1 MKYKFFYVCRRK
13 DSSTPYI
20 YFKDPITKVKLC
32 NARFSVNK
40 LNQLI
45 KHSVDEITEDS
56 ISYIGFSIIQ
66 EGLLPK
72 LLESKT
78 KKNLRKKKEEPL
90 FSEYILNFWDYEN
103 SWYFKREREL
113 KGRNLTESYSK
124 NQGKSFENHCLSL
137 IPKGLKLKDFTVELM
152 ETIQFDMR
160 EKGLAGRTI
169 NEATNS
175 IKKALGEAY
184 KHGDIDID
192 IASKLT
198 GVKND
203 TKQRGILTE
212 EEGKKLLKYLKT
224 STTPN
229 TFERWKYLI
238 CAIGYYTGMRVGEI
252 EALKDEDLD
261 IEKNLIHVRHNWSN
275 VSGLKTTKNG
285 KTRKTF
291 PISPILMKEIR
302 EYSKL
307 NKDKTFI
314 FSAKKSNEK
323 PISRNEIDKVF
334 NNALN
339 SIGIS
344 EEKRKERVIVFHS
357 LRHGFVSNALA
368 SGVSFDNVEKGV
380 GHLTKSMTEHY
391 THETEKSQ
399 ENYIKATEQSIKYI
413 D

>member
-45 KHSVDEITEDS
+45 KHPVDEITEDS

-90 FSEYILNFWDYEN
+90 FSDYILNFWDYEN

-137 IPKGLKLKDFTVELM
+137 IPEGLKLKDFTVELM

-198 GVKND
+198 GVKNN

-212 EEGKKLLKYLKT
+212 EEGEKLLKYLKT

-307 NKDKTFI
+307 NKDKIFI

-391 THETEKSQ
+391 THETEKAQ